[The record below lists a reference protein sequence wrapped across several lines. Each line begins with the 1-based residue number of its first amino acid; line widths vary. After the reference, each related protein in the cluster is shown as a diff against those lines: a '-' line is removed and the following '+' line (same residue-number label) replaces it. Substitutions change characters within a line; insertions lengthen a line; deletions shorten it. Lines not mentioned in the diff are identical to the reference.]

1 MPVLRNIGELAT
13 CPSGNPQDNAGLV
26 ANAALALRGD
36 RIAWAGPEAEL
47 PAEYTDE
54 DALDCGGRLVV
65 PGLIDCHTHL
75 CFGGWRGDEFAL
87 RLAGASYQ
95 EIAAAGGGIL
105 STVRATRAASRAEL
119 EEKAAAVLA
128 QMLELG
134 VTTVEC
140 KSGYGLDRETEF
152 KQLEVYRALDSR
164 QPVDLVPTF
173 LGAHVIPPEYA
184 DNRGT
189 YIELLTQSMI
199 PEVAERGLAGFC
211 DAFVEQGAYTL
222 DEARAIFEAA
232 RAAGLGI
239 RLHADQLSNGGG
251 AELAASFGA
260 VSAEHLEYVSEAG
273 IDALAVS
280 GTVAVSL
287 PLASLYLR
295 EPYLPARRLLDAGVR
310 VAVATD
316 FNPGSAP
323 SYHLP
328 LALSL
333 ACLNQGMTP
342 QEALMGCTTVAARA
356 VARADRIGSLASGFQ
371 ADIAV
376 IDAPSLNH
384 WIYHFSP
391 NACVAVFKNG
401 QPLLNKLT

>member
-13 CPSGNPQDNAGLV
+13 CPPGNPQSDAGLV
-26 ANAALALRGD
+26 AHAALALEGD

-47 PAEYTDE
+47 PAEYADQ

-65 PGLIDCHTHL
+65 PGLVDCHTHL

-87 RLAGASYQ
+87 RLAGANYQ

-105 STVRATRAASRAEL
+105 STVRATRGASREKL
-119 EEKAAAVLA
+119 EDKAAAVLA

-140 KSGYGLDRETEF
+140 KSGYGLDRETEL
-152 KQLEVYRALDSR
+152 KQLEVYRALDAR

-173 LGAHVIPPEYA
+173 LGAHVVPPEYTDA
-184 DNRGT
+184 RQA
-189 YIELLTQSMI
+189 YIDLLTQSMI
-199 PEVAERGLAGFC
+199 PEVAERGLAEFC

-222 DEARAIFEAA
+222 DEARAVFEAA

-239 RLHADQLSNGGG
+239 RLHADQLSSGGG
-251 AELAASFGA
+251 AELAASLGA

-273 IDALAVS
+273 IGALAES

-287 PLASLYLR
+287 PIASLYLR
-295 EPYLPARRLLDAGVR
+295 EPYLPARRLLDAGVP

-342 QEALMGCTTVAARA
+342 QEALVGCTTVAARA
-356 VARADRIGSLASGFQ
+356 VARADRIGSLTCGFR
-371 ADIAV
+371 ADIAI
-376 IDAPSLNH
+376 IDAPGLNH

-401 QPLLNKLT
+401 QPLVNKLT